1 MHKLLI
7 YILMWLFN
15 IFLCDW
21 SFYLAMLNIFSFYYF
36 TTFRGTCSI
45 AHTCHNVT
53 GFTYEFGV
61 LRELL
66 LTKDGLDCI
75 LGFDEKDIETGRM
88 RIVSVY
94 ISFEL
99 ISRKMNNYRKGQ
111 ICNIVG
117 AFTCSICYLNSWT
130 KDWGNK
136 ITISSNSRV
145 SFIVV
150 ILHCVPCI
158 TCMNTCLLC
167 SVVYKFVATSIKVL
181 SFI

>member
-1 MHKLLI
+1 
-7 YILMWLFN
+7 
-15 IFLCDW
+15 
-21 SFYLAMLNIFSFYYF
+21 MLNIFSFYYF

-117 AFTCSICYLNSWT
+117 AFTC
-130 KDWGNK
+130 
-136 ITISSNSRV
+136 
-145 SFIVV
+145 F
-150 ILHCVPCI
+150 
-158 TCMNTCLLC
+158 LC
-167 SVVYKFVATSIKVL
+167 SVAYKLVATSIKVL
-181 SFI
+181 SFIYFAAWFSD